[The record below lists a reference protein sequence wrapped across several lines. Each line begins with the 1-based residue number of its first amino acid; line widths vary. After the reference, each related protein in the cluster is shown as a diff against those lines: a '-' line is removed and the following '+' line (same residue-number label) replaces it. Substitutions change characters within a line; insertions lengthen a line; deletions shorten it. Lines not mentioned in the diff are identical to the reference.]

1 MSRQLFCAGVL
12 GVLTLSTLVSGCS
25 NASDPSTDAG
35 ATGTVELPLTAQ
47 SAGVQYRLAKAR
59 FTILNTDSSATR
71 VITPAADLPVDQEV
85 LPAGNYVITLSD
97 GWVLQAKGPEDSG
110 FSSVDAELVQNDLP
124 FTIVK
129 GQTID
134 VVFEFVSR
142 GTSIKLKKGR
152 VNVRISVSDCSAFDS
167 YAATL
172 AGHVVDCLGRI
183 DQNSFMLNDS
193 GYLVRNFA
201 ECTQDQIQGDGDEP
215 LIDAIDGLLGLQY
228 STRDPLPDGTNPL
241 AYGQDCIAGRWAE
254 WREQFDASGTT
265 ECPDWKLSG
274 IINEPDAAVYQKLA
288 GALPQLP
295 AADTGRPPGVL
306 NSLKIDAAYAL
317 SFATPAGTDQQCGS
331 AGSCATLCAGGF
343 PSFVIASDQGSV
355 TTDPVPWESNRNYN
369 PDPFLP
375 SYYHPMSYYGPL
387 PGDLFG
393 AAIRANQKEPCS
405 FYDDKAAMHVAGT
418 LQPNCT
424 TTPDGIQACVSV
436 CVPTPVIQ

>member
-12 GVLTLSTLVSGCS
+12 GVLMLSTLVSGCS
-25 NASDPSTDAG
+25 NAAEPGAEAG

-59 FTILNTDSSATR
+59 FTVQGKSSSFTR

-85 LPAGNYVITLSD
+85 LPTGNYVITLAD
-97 GWVLQAKGPEDSG
+97 GWVLQAKGPEDKS
-110 FSSVDAELVQNDLP
+110 FNEVEADLVQNDLP

-142 GTSIKLKKGR
+142 GTPVKLSKGR

-167 YAATL
+167 YAAAL
-172 AGHVVDCLGRI
+172 AGHTVDCLGRI
-183 DQNSFMLNDS
+183 DQNSFLLNDD

-201 ECTQDQIQGDGDEP
+201 ECTQAQGQSTGDEP
-215 LIDAIDGLLGLQY
+215 LLDAIDGLLGLQY
-228 STRDPLPDGTNPL
+228 ATRDPLPPGTNPL

-265 ECPDWKLSG
+265 ECPDWTLTG
-274 IINEPDAAVYQKLA
+274 IINEPNADAYQKLA

-306 NSLKIDAAYAL
+306 DSLKIGAAYSLA
-317 SFATPAGTDQQCGS
+317 FADQGGTDQRCGS
-331 AGSCATLCAGGF
+331 LGSCAALCAGGF
-343 PSFVIASDQGSV
+343 PGFVIAADQGSV

-393 AAIRANQKEPCS
+393 AAIRADQNEPCS
-405 FYDDKAAMHVAGT
+405 FYDDVAAQHVPGT

-424 TTPDGIQACVSV
+424 KTPDGTQACVSV
-436 CVPTPVIQ
+436 CVPSRVIQ